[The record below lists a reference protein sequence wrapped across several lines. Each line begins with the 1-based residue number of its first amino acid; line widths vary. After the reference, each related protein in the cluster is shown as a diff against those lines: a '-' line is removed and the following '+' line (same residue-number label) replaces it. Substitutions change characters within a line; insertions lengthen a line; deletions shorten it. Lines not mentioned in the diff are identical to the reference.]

1 MTSGFQIFADPFGNL
16 WCADGY
22 VAQLKNGVR
31 LPVGSGAEF
40 SGVLADARGVF
51 TPAAATSSGT
61 FVGGSGRGLIS
72 TGITPTGSGPAVPV
86 GLWRPARPGVYV
98 LGKFTLLVTGPSAA
112 TISDGPNTVAILSAG
127 GTAPV
132 GAFLST
138 SYGQTTYNGG
148 TVFTLTLLAEQGAP
162 GTIQTY
168 SASVSDGTGFAG
180 VFAAV
185 TAVTWQGATDANW
198 MVVVNTD
205 GTADLMHAGT
215 IMASRSAAGNCD
227 ASGVYEANATGM
239 AAYNSGAAWRA
250 YLQVIPVAPRAG
262 FVYVK
267 VSESAGVLTSVAG
280 PFLATALPSNTTTD
294 FYVPLALSDGLGG
307 LLQIHTGLLLWQ
319 SPIATATALQTPRTI
334 NGVAFDGTSNITV
347 AAAAGTLQGTT
358 LNSSVITS
366 SLTSVGNLAMGTWS
380 ASVIGG
386 AYGGTGVSN
395 PGRTL
400 TLAGNFAL
408 SGSYN
413 TTFLQ
418 TGSTTVIL
426 PSTSST
432 MARTDSGQTFAGAQ
446 TFTGKV
452 SGTGQGTTAGLGAN
466 DFTTRSLAAAEWLFN
481 LNSHRLVTPAASSV
495 GWCSVAGGG
504 SIYTGFSNVAISI
517 AALAVASSCSS
528 TLIYSNMETMAAWT
542 GQCPLITM
550 DMAFAFQA
558 YIAIGAGS
566 NCRLRL
572 MMGGA
577 LPQSAQYYANADPL
591 TTRGFGAEF
600 YWSTTNSRTEVR
612 LFGHNGTTISYTTG
626 VPYTSSGFT
635 SNGIILAKTGT
646 NLSLYWS
653 SAPGSRPT
661 LLTSMTIDNTAGVR
675 YSYYCFTAVVVGSSA
690 AAVPAGGGIEFNFIN
705 EVRYLQDSG
714 L

>member
-1 MTSGFQIFADPFGNL
+1 MTSGFQVFSDPFGNL

-51 TPAAATSSGT
+51 TPASATSSGT
-61 FVGGSGRGLIS
+61 FVGGSGRGLVS
-72 TGITPTGSGPAVPV
+72 TGIVPTGSGPAVPV
-86 GLWRPARPGVYV
+86 GLWRPARPNVYV
-98 LGKFTLLVTGPSAA
+98 LGKFTLTVTGPSAA
-112 TISDGPNTVAILSAG
+112 TISDGTNTVAGLSAG

-148 TVFTLTLLAEQGAP
+148 TVFTLTFVVEQGAP

-168 SASVSDGTGFAG
+168 AASVSDGSGYAG
-180 VFAAV
+180 IFSAV
-185 TAVTWQGATDANW
+185 TAVTWVGATDSNW
-198 MVVVNTD
+198 TIVVNSD
-205 GTADLMHAGT
+205 GTADLIHSGT
-215 IMASRSAAGNCD
+215 ILASRSAAGNCD
-227 ASGVYEANATGM
+227 ASGVYEANAAGM
-239 AAYNSGAAWRA
+239 TAYNSGAAWRA
-250 YLQVIPVAPRAG
+250 YLQVVPVAPRSG

-267 VSESAGVLTSVAG
+267 VSETAGVLTSVSG
-280 PFLATALPSNTTTD
+280 PFLATALPANTSTD
-294 FYVPLALSDGLGG
+294 FYVPVALSDGLGG
-307 LLQIHTGLLLWQ
+307 LLQIHTGLLIWQ
-319 SPIATATALQTPRTI
+319 SQIST
-334 NGVAFDGTSNITV
+334 
-347 AAAAGTLQGTT
+347 AAAGSLAGNT
-358 LNSSVITS
+358 LNSTVIYS
-366 SLTSVGNLAMGTWS
+366 SLTTLGTVTSGTWN
-380 ASVIGG
+380 AGVISGS
-386 AYGGTGVSN
+386 YGGTGVN
-395 PGRTL
+395 NGLHTITL
-400 TLAGNFAL
+400 NNSNFAV
-408 SGSYN
+408 SGTASAIILASSGAGTVTYTMP
-413 TTFLQ
+413 TTSA
-418 TGSTTVIL
+418 TI
-426 PSTSST
+426 
-432 MARTDSGQTFAGAQ
+432 ARTDAGQTFSGSQ
-446 TFTGKV
+446 TFSGKV
-452 SGTGQGTTAGLGAN
+452 AGTGQGTTAALGTT

-495 GWCSVAGGG
+495 GWCSVTGGG
-504 SIYTGFSNVAISI
+504 SIYTGFSNVSISI
-517 AALAVASSCSS
+517 PALAVASSCSS

-558 YIAIGAGS
+558 YIAIGSGS

-612 LFGHNGTTISYTTG
+612 LFCHNGTTISYTTG
-626 VPYTSSGFT
+626 VPYTSSGYT

-646 NLSLYWS
+646 ALSLYWS

-661 LLTSMTIDNTAGVR
+661 LLSSMTIDNTAGVR
-675 YSYYCFTAVVVGSSA
+675 YSYYCVTAVVVGSSA
-690 AAVPAGGGIEFNFIN
+690 AAVPAGGGIEFNFLN